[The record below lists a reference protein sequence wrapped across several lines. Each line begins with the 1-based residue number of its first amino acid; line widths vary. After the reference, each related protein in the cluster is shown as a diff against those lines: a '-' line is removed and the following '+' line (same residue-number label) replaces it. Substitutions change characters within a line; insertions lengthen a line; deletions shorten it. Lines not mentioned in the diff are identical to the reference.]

1 MIGGPDPRPQRVAEE
16 ICALYKLKRLDVH
29 VDVLLACGSA
39 NGGEGH
45 EVAACAQRLEDQ
57 ATFNAW
63 PLELVVLHGHHAARS
78 ARSAGLLTSAGFRLG
93 GKDREVVIV
102 RDASEVGEG
111 PEWSV
116 LGSLRRKTLKAK
128 YSSIAG
134 LPELLWQTVES
145 RCTGHAWRPRDGEW
159 ERVRG
164 AAPFDRFEDHVQGV
178 GWLSPFRPIRFWEY
192 CVLDVDLHNAI
203 QDREHEATVR
213 KLKKLFK
220 TSLFFTS
227 SASGGLH
234 VYVRLPPK
242 TRYADAVVWLA
253 EYLMLHSLLIHK
265 SSPRRFAADTG
276 PVATRIVEVPLHPP
290 RLPFGF
296 GSELDGFPD
305 PAKAVARFERW
316 LKAEDF
322 TDFTAARTHV
332 ETHRGSTRGRWP
344 WRAEWVRTYVNDLE
358 LEALAVPKPKALTPT
373 DPWLPYV
380 PRLARNAATLVTHG
394 CLAFGTRTAVM
405 DRIADA
411 LVQLVEPDEARVLLR
426 YWVEH
431 REHNSE
437 DIHIAKRRV
446 LDHADDL
453 VKKKF
458 AGRGVPT
465 AVWVA
470 VEAEIRQKYS
480 AGVVHH
486 DGLAENECLRA
497 AFYIL
502 RLFYGDGRARRRRWQ
517 PLASSRRPLSS
528 EVFGRALE
536 HKDVGGLPVRRPN
549 RDRVKHVHAALLHV
563 GLIVQ
568 VADPDFV
575 EGLAREF
582 ELNDLYWRKVRWSE
596 RLQYQPT

>member
-1 MIGGPDPRPQRVAEE
+1 M
-16 ICALYKLKRLDVH
+16 
-29 VDVLLACGSA
+29 
-39 NGGEGH
+39 
-45 EVAACAQRLEDQ
+45 AACAQRLEDQ
-57 ATFNAW
+57 ATVNAW
-63 PLELVVLHGHHAARS
+63 PLELVVLHGHHTARS

-93 GKDREVVIV
+93 GKDRAVVTV
-102 RDASEVGEG
+102 SEAAEVGVG
-111 PEWSV
+111 PAWRA
-116 LGSLRRKTLKAK
+116 LGAPRKRTVRAK
-128 YSSIAG
+128 FSSIDG
-134 LPELLWQTVES
+134 LPELLRKMVQP
-145 RCTGHAWRPRDGEW
+145 RCTGFSWRTWLGDW
-159 ERVRG
+159 ERFPG
-164 AAPFDRFEDHVQGV
+164 QQPEPYLFEAHVQGR
-178 GWLSPFRPIRFWEY
+178 GWLSPFRPKGSWEY

-203 QDREHEATVR
+203 QGGEHKATVS

-220 TSLFFTS
+220 KSLFFTS

-234 VYVRLPPK
+234 VYVRLPPG
-242 TRYADAVVWLA
+242 TAYADAVVWLA
-253 EYLMLHSLLIHK
+253 EFLMLHNLLIRK
-265 SSPRRFAADTG
+265 TPPGRFAVGSG

-290 RLPFGF
+290 RLPFGL
-296 GSELDGFPD
+296 GSELRGFPD
-305 PAKAVARFERW
+305 PVKAVTRFDQW
-316 LKAEDF
+316 LQAEDF

-332 ETHRGSTRGRWP
+332 ETHRASTRGRWP
-344 WRAEWVRTYVNDLE
+344 WRAAWVRTYVSDLE
-358 LEALAVPKPKALTPT
+358 LKAIGAPPQKSLEAT
-373 DPWLPYV
+373 DPWRPHLPH
-380 PRLARNAATLVTHG
+380 LARNVATLVTHG

-437 DIHIAKRRV
+437 DIHIAKDRV
-446 LDHADDL
+446 LEHADDL

-458 AGRGVPT
+458 ARRGVPPD
-465 AVWVA
+465 VWVA
-470 VEAEIRQKYS
+470 VEGDIRQKYS
-480 AGVVHH
+480 AGGMPP
-486 DGLAENECLRA
+486 GLTEEECLRA
-497 AFYIL
+497 AFYVL
-502 RLFYGDGRARRRRWQ
+502 GLFYGAAARRRRGQ

-582 ELNDLYWRKVRWSE
+582 ELNNLYWRKVRWFE